1 MLLICKQTR
10 ADSTLGCRGR
20 RRSCCF
26 SCSVRALGPGRTEP
40 SRREVMPSKLHLPVR
55 AATRRLMRSP
65 TADAR
70 CDTAT
75 LRHCDT
81 ATLRHCD
88 TATLRHCDT
97 ATLRRCDAATHATNH
112 LSACDCSREDRCA
125 VQGQGPFLRAA
136 GTKTRRPNG
145 TQSIRDQRERQRA
158 LSHTSSRHVQPKRLP
173 PPRCPE
179 LPEAWPVLEPRPL
192 PP

>member
-1 MLLICKQTR
+1 MQGTPTQLLLLLLSASVGAGANRAEPARGDAKQ
-10 ADSTLGCRGR
+10 AASTGACRHSPSHAIAHR
-20 RRSCCF
+20 RCTLR
-26 SCSVRALGPGRTEP
+26 
-40 SRREVMPSKLHLPVR
+40 H
-55 AATRRLMRSP
+55 
-65 TADAR
+65 